1 MSAETLDAVSHGYAV
16 HSPPAG
22 RGEGVEPTL
31 VALTALDAPRII
43 APRSSLGRRLG
54 SAGKNVLDALV
65 SALALA
71 VVLPAILLLVLLIRL
86 ESPGRALFRQTRVGR
101 NGRHFTCFKLRTM
114 FVDADD
120 RLRVLLHDDADVRHE
135 FASSRKLKADPRVT
149 RVGRF
154 LRATSL
160 DELPQLFNVLRGDMS
175 LVGPRPLVPDELV
188 KYGQHIDVVLQVRPG
203 LTGIWQVSGRNDLPY
218 DMRIALDTGYATS
231 RTFWGDLWII
241 GRTIP
246 ALALRRGAY

>member
-1 MSAETLDAVSHGYAV
+1 MSAEALEAASNALVV

-22 RGEGVEPTL
+22 IDAGLEPPL
-31 VALTALDAPRII
+31 VALTALDAPRTIT
-43 APRSSLGRRLG
+43 PRPSLGRRLG
-54 SAGKNVLDALV
+54 GVGKNVLDAFV
-65 SALALA
+65 SALVLA

-114 FVDADD
+114 FIDADD
-120 RLRVLLHDDADVRHE
+120 RLRVLLHHDADARHE
-135 FASSRKLKADPRVT
+135 FAAARKLKADPRVT

-175 LVGPRPLVPDELV
+175 LVGPRPLVPDELD
-188 KYGQHIDVVLQVRPG
+188 KYGEHIDVVLQVRPG

-218 DMRIALDTGYATS
+218 DVRIALDSDYATS
-231 RTFWGDLWII
+231 RTFWGDLRII